1 MTLTRRQ
8 VLKYGTVATTG
19 ATLFGTQ
26 SLFAPRAMAATA
38 LTGVNYITPSYKAL
52 SYGSDGFVK
61 FLADN
66 HADVIDFDYH
76 HSGQLL
82 TADEQ
87 LPGLRAGSVDFMFHT
102 LSYITRSLPIL
113 GITGLPGVVNALYEN
128 PERLKLGSPLMELI
142 NEQLAEENLYML
154 CSGGGILEPEY
165 IWSTEEN
172 PIRSLDDLRGKKIR
186 VVGYEATMALEEFD
200 IGATRIPSSETYQA
214 LQRGT
219 VDAGIFNI
227 STVVGRS
234 LFEQLSTC
242 YKLPTTAFTVAPF
255 MLRDRWDS
263 LDGEVRSALEEAAK
277 WYDDNFVTHCND
289 DVYPNEY
296 WPMMEEE
303 GIEVI
308 DPSEEDLETFNAATE
323 AVWDH
328 WKEQVGVDVG
338 ERAIALAL
346 GEA

>member
-8 VLKYGTVATTG
+8 LLKYGTFATAG
-19 ATLFGTQ
+19 AAMMGGH
-26 SLFAPRAMAATA
+26 SLFSPRAMAATS

-52 SYGSDGFVK
+52 SYGSDGFVNY
-61 FLADN
+61 LAEH
-66 HADVIDFDYH
+66 HANVIDFDYH

-113 GITGLPGVVNALYEN
+113 GITGLPGVVNELYRH
-128 PERLKLGSPLMELI
+128 PERLKLGSPLMALI

-172 PIRSLDDLRGKKIR
+172 PIRSLEDLRGKKIR
-186 VVGYEATMALEEFD
+186 VVGYEATTALEEYD

-227 STVVGRS
+227 STIVGRS
-234 LFEQLSTC
+234 LHEQLAVC
-242 YKLPTTAFTVAPF
+242 YKLPITGFTVAPF
-255 MLRDRWDS
+255 MLRDRWDN
-263 LDGEVRSALEEAAK
+263 LDGEVRAALEEAAQ
-277 WYDDNFVTHCND
+277 WYDDNFIEHCNEE
-289 DVYPNEY
+289 VYPNEY
-296 WPMMEEE
+296 WPMMEEA

-308 DPSEEDLETFNAATE
+308 DPSEEDLTAFNESTE
-323 AVWDH
+323 AVWEH
-328 WKEQVGVDVG
+328 WKSEVG
-338 ERAIALAL
+338 EEVGNRAIALAL

>member
-1 MTLTRRQ
+1 MTITRRQ
-8 VLKYGTVATTG
+8 LLKYGTFATAG
-19 ATLFGTQ
+19 ASLFGGH

-61 FLADN
+61 FLEEN

-113 GITGLPGVVNALYEN
+113 GITGLPGVVDELYQH

-172 PIRSLDDLRGKKIR
+172 PIRSLEDMRGKKIR
-186 VVGYEATMALEEFD
+186 VVGYEATTALENYD

-234 LFEQLSTC
+234 LHEQLAAC
-242 YKLPTTAFTVAPF
+242 YKLPVTAFTVAPF

-263 LDGEVRSALEEAAK
+263 LDDDVRNALQEAAQ
-277 WYDDNFVTHCND
+277 WYDDNFIEHCNN

-296 WPMMEEE
+296 WPMMEEA

-308 DPSEEDLETFNAATE
+308 EPSEEDLAAFNEHTE
-323 AVWDH
+323 AGWEH
-328 WKEQVGVDVG
+328 WKGEVGEEVG